1 MLAAVLALALE
12 PVHVRTE
19 QVTYEGRAAV
29 RLEELVDPKGAAD
42 QSTMAI
48 LTDSSFT
55 LGTIELEIA
64 GVVAP
69 GAPEGARGFV
79 GLAFHVQQDV
89 ERYQA
94 FYLRPTNGRANDQLR
109 RNHVTQYIAQPE
121 WPWYRLRKEEPGV
134 YESYVDLEPGRWAKL
149 RIEVEP
155 DRALLFVNGAA
166 QPTLIV
172 NDLKSKE
179 RGGRIA
185 LWIGTGTIG
194 YFTQPRLTPRK

>member
-12 PVHVRTE
+12 PLHVRIE
-19 QVTYEGRAAV
+19 RVTYDGRPAV
-29 RLEELVDPKGAAD
+29 RLEELVDPKGAPD
-42 QSTMAI
+42 PSTMAI
-48 LTDSSFT
+48 LTDASFT
-55 LGTIELEIA
+55 EGTIELEVA

-89 ERYQA
+89 EHYKA
-94 FYLRPTNGRANDQLR
+94 FYLRPTNGRAGDQLR
-109 RNHVTQYIAQPE
+109 RNHATQYIAQPE
-121 WPWYRLRKEEPGV
+121 WPWHRLRKEEPGV
-134 YESYVDLEPGRWAKL
+134 YESYVDLEPGHWTKL

-194 YFTQPRLTPRK
+194 YFTEPRWTPRK